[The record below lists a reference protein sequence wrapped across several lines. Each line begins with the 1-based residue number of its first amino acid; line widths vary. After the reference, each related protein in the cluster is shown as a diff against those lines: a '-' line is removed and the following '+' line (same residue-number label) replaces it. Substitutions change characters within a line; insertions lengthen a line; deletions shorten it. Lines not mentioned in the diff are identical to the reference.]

1 LDLLNDNFFNSISN
15 YNVTTFHYSL
25 NKGTTMTDN
34 IKELANLPVTLL
46 AVTET
51 NVHLQTESG
60 KGVMTL
66 TSANL
71 GGGSSGGAAAFQ
83 DILYTDD
90 TNAQFIYKDTG
101 TTVPIITAYL
111 VPEGTVYTVGT
122 NPRPYTVNDLR
133 VTSVD
138 LGVKADTVATTDTGT
153 FSLIALFKRLLA
165 KVTALIS
172 TQTIVLSVPPQV
184 VAIGSTSTQSATF
197 NATTSRIILNSTV
210 DCWIKLGTNPTA
222 SATTGSFYQSAGI
235 PSYITSVTGV
245 TDKLAVIR
253 TLGDGNL
260 SIIELI

>member
-1 LDLLNDNFFNSISN
+1 
-15 YNVTTFHYSL
+15 
-25 NKGTTMTDN
+25 MTDN

-60 KGVMTL
+60 KGVKTL
-66 TSANL
+66 TVADL
-71 GGGSSGGAAAFQ
+71 GGSGGSGGAAAFQ

-111 VPEGTVYTVGT
+111 VPSGAVYTVGA

-138 LGVKADTVATTDTGT
+138 IGVKADTSASSDTGT

-165 KVTALIS
+165 KVTVLVT
-172 TQTIVLSVPPQV
+172 TQTLSLSTPPQV
-184 VAIGSTSTQSATF
+184 LAFNATSSTSAMLNASTSKITLIATSDCWVAIGAT
-197 NATTSRIILNSTV
+197 
-210 DCWIKLGTNPTA
+210 PTA
-222 SATTGSFYQSAGI
+222 VASTGSFFLSAGV
-235 PSYITSVTGV
+235 PSYPIFVVGG
-245 TDKLAVIR
+245 TDKVGAIQHLF
-253 TLGDGNL
+253 TGSL
-260 SIIELI
+260 SITESY

>member
-1 LDLLNDNFFNSISN
+1 
-15 YNVTTFHYSL
+15 
-25 NKGTTMTDN
+25 MTDN

-71 GGGSSGGAAAFQ
+71 GGGGSGGAAAFQ

-111 VPEGTVYTVGT
+111 VPEGTVYTVGA

-153 FSLIALFKRLLA
+153 FSLIALIKRMVQRLTSIL
-165 KVTALIS
+165 S
-172 TQTIVLSVPPQV
+172 TQTVSIV
-184 VAIGSTSTQSATF
+184 VAPSVIAIGTTSAQSSVINSAT
-197 NATTSRIILNSTV
+197 NRLILNSTS
-210 DCWIKLGTNPTA
+210 DCWVNVGVSPTA
-222 SATTGSFYQSAGI
+222 VARTSGSFFLSQGI
-235 PSYITSVTGV
+235 PSYPILVTTGV
-245 TDKLAVIR
+245 SVAVIQD
-253 TLGDGNL
+253 TTSGFL
-260 SIIELI
+260 SIIETS